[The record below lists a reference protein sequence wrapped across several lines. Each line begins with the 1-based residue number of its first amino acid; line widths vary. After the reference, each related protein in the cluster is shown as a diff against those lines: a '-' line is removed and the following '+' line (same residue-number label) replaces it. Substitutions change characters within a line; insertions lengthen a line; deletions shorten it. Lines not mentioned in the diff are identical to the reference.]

1 MLIVIYR
8 QVIRVY
14 MTQ

>member
-8 QVIRVY
+8 QVIQVY